1 MFTVPKEPLRVVNAE
16 VEREESVLVVDPDE
30 EGDEEEESESK
41 GGEKLG
47 VGDELSKREDAL
59 LPSPRLEP
67 AAEDKGK
74 AAQRLSTATLEP
86 PVGISPSSSLR
97 ASSIRSATLHTAE
110 TVRLERPK
118 TRVLEMVESIESRSR
133 ESSPAGSPVRG
144 SPGRE

>member
-16 VEREESVLVVDPDE
+16 VEREESVLIVDPDE
-30 EGDEEEESESK
+30 GEEEGEDDGS
-41 GGEKLG
+41 GGDG
-47 VGDELSKREDAL
+47 PSKRNDAL
-59 LPSPRLEP
+59 LPSPRLELT
-67 AAEDKGK
+67 AEDKGK
-74 AAQRLSTATLEP
+74 TVKRLSTATLEP
-86 PVGISPSSSLR
+86 PAGISPSSSLR
-97 ASSIRSATLHTAE
+97 ASSITSATLHTAE

>member
-16 VEREESVLVVDPDE
+16 VEREESVLIVDPDE
-30 EGDEEEESESK
+30 GEEEGEDD
-41 GGEKLG
+41 GGG
-47 VGDELSKREDAL
+47 GDGPSKRDDAL
-59 LPSPRLEP
+59 LPSPRLELT
-67 AAEDKGK
+67 AEDKGRTVK
-74 AAQRLSTATLEP
+74 RLSTATLEP
-86 PVGISPSSSLR
+86 PAGISPSSSLR
-97 ASSIRSATLHTAE
+97 ASSITSATLHTAE

>member
-16 VEREESVLVVDPDE
+16 VEREESVLVVDPE
-30 EGDEEEESESK
+30 EEEQDEEEEGESK
-41 GGEKLG
+41 G
-47 VGDELSKREDAL
+47 DEPSKREDAL
-59 LPSPRLEP
+59 LPSLRLEP
-67 AAEDKGK
+67 TAEDKGR

-97 ASSIRSATLHTAE
+97 VSSIRSATLHTAE

>member
-16 VEREESVLVVDPDE
+16 VEREESVLVVDPE
-30 EGDEEEESESK
+30 EEEQDEEEEGESK
-41 GGEKLG
+41 R
-47 VGDELSKREDAL
+47 DEPSKREDAL

-67 AAEDKGK
+67 TAEDKGR

-86 PVGISPSSSLR
+86 PVGVSPSSSLR